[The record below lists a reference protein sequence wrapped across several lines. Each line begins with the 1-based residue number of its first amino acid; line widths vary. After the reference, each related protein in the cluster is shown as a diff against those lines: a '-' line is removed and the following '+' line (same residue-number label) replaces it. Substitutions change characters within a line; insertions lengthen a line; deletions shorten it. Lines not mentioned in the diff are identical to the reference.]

1 MRKLKINKA
10 INEIVSKEKFSLFS
24 KNIREL
30 RPLYVGNLFCL
41 KKCDID
47 TPLPR
52 IDDSIGDAN
61 TLDAPTLE
69 DYINQFDDRAKLYL
83 GCFEEYLN
91 GYNSPEYQGLID
103 TPDINPS
110 QLKIWI
116 EEQRKRLST
125 ILHDDTKPTRLR
137 LLSYVQFD
145 FDEKRQI
152 ISKVICQMLT
162 FMESEGTM
170 FDFEAFTKD
179 ILSLSG
185 ADDEIKELNQKIT
198 NHEEEKKIDRLKG
211 NIKV

>member
-1 MRKLKINKA
+1 MKFKKYIQDKINTYTEYVEYNKKGYGRFLYVRIKLRKLKINKA

-91 GYNSPEYQGLID
+91 GYNSPEYQEFIIK
-103 TPDINPS
+103 PDVNPS

-116 EEQRKRLST
+116 EEQK
-125 ILHDDTKPTRLR
+125 K
-137 LLSYVQFD
+137 D
-145 FDEKRQI
+145 FWPY
-152 ISKVICQMLT
+152 
-162 FMESEGTM
+162 
-170 FDFEAFTKD
+170 
-179 ILSLSG
+179 
-185 ADDEIKELNQKIT
+185 
-198 NHEEEKKIDRLKG
+198 
-211 NIKV
+211 